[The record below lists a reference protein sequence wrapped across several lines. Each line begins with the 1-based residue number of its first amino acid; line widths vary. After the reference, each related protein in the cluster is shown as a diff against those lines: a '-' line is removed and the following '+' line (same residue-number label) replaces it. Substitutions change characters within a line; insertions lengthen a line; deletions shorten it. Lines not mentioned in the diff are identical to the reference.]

1 MKPKKQ
7 DKVLSP
13 LDKTKISKAKL
24 LVKLHRKIE
33 MVEADAKERVA
44 MVEADAKERVAKIR
58 IRIQLAEMLLHALE
72 KGTR

>member
-1 MKPKKQ
+1 MLEENMKPKKQ

-24 LVKLHRKIE
+24 LVKLHRDIE
-33 MVEADAKERVA
+33 